1 MENDTMSLKDLAT
14 AQLLEDSDIDQMARV
29 MANMLEELVSLSER
43 VAVLEGAAD
52 ENSMQE
58 RIDAMIER
66 VLEPFA

>member
-1 MENDTMSLKDLAT
+1 MSLKDLAT

-43 VAVLEGAAD
+43 IAVLEGAAD

>member
-1 MENDTMSLKDLAT
+1 MSLKDLAT